1 MYLAGCFDPDLIKMS
16 RADLGTFLHEYVHFL
31 QNISTPYGIFEAS
44 TYNEAAVE
52 TFIDIEPKDEIELPY
67 DAPQSRMLKGRLE
80 WLKIMDGQH
89 INISDEH
96 IQVDDNKKILWGVT
110 KQSIVGREGRLVAIE
125 FYDKAGKTHHRFI
138 GARDIKEAMAVAYQ
152 GLIDTD
158 AMHPDIPYNLLRIFC
173 NQTFPTVGNDVK
185 KFICLCYTALFS
197 LEPAYHF
204 ISLCHKAEDE
214 KEKTGFQFFDEYLTD
229 HKIMVR
235 GKRMTVW
242 EHFNGMLKQYRQ
254 SIEGLIRCE
263 MPYINS
269 LLESVRLENGNVPLL
284 NVINTDSPF
293 SIDNVQA
300 LVQALGI
307 PYMHAQNRGWFFP
320 SMDGEGAS
328 DVVKLVGD
336 TWLYQ
341 FLINRDEMKKCV
353 CPLVTICGQ
362 KGTYCYDQPWLERN
376 CTFELLGNEI
386 GLKDK
391 KIIIKKG

>member
-214 KEKTGFQFFDEYLTD
+214 KEKTGFQFFDEYLPD

-284 NVINTDSPF
+284 NVINTDIPF
-293 SIDNVQA
+293 SVDNVQA
-300 LVQALGI
+300 LVSACGI